1 MQFLKKWFGESSGAD
16 DAVEHEETERF
27 STRAEALRKIRA
39 ADEYH
44 DDTSF
49 SWSATESVSSS
60 VFDTPRKPTI
70 APREESVAEDTGYDP
85 YDTGR
90 FV

>member
-27 STRAEALRKIRA
+27 SMRAEALRKTQA

-70 APREESVAEDTGYDP
+70 ALREESGAEDTGYDP

>member
-1 MQFLKKWFGESSGAD
+1 MQFLKKWIGESSSAD

-27 STRAEALRKIRA
+27 STRAEALRKTQA
-39 ADEYH
+39 ADDYH

-60 VFDTPRKPTI
+60 VFDAPRKPAI
-70 APREESVAEDTGYDP
+70 APLEESVAEDTGYDP